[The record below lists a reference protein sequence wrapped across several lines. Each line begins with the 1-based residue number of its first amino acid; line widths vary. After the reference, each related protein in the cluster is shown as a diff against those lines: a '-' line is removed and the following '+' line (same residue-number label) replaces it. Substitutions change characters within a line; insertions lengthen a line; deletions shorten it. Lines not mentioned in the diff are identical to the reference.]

1 MKNIVTATFQPG
13 YTTAKVLGLWQYDY
27 GQILRIQGLELPD
40 TIEIHF
46 SLQEKGGESE
56 RQVGVTRDGVTEV
69 SIPNSYLENAGT
81 SRDYSIYAFLYISDG
96 KSGNTEYKITMHVQS
111 RPKPKDP
118 ETPEDPKKDPFGETV
133 EVVNKAMESA
143 RASAEAAAESE
154 KSASESAARAEK
166 SAVKSQKSAEAAAA
180 SEQAAA
186 TSATAAAQ
194 SASQSR
200 ESATAAQTAADQAGK
215 SATSAAES
223 ANTATQQAEN
233 AAQSATN
240 AARSAES
247 AVQSAEAAKTAADT
261 AEKSASAAQQAARS
275 AAESASTATAAAQTA
290 TTAAGKAAES
300 ATLAG
305 QSAGMAS
312 QKATAAETS
321 AGNAA
326 ESATEAGKSA
336 TAAGDS
342 ASAAKTSE
350 TAAEEAAQ
358 TAQEQA
364 EKIKASAEQI
374 EKNKTDVASLK
385 EEKADKTTL
394 AVTERKLDALWKLNQ
409 GISYKF
415 EEDSE
420 AAYQKEVPSGAKLAS
435 VKRIGGKTIV
445 WNQLIKNGEGET
457 EITCTN
463 VDDYVSYRADFD
475 IPVVSHK
482 YLVSFECC
490 IERTD
495 VSFLLGLGNYFT
507 GGKLNNISSAWT
519 KISRIVTVT
528 SIEIQHEFFYIYFNA
543 VPRTMEVGDS
553 VKVRNVEVFDLTKMF
568 GTGGEPST
576 VEEFETM
583 FPDGYYE
590 YNPGELLSAEASE
603 VVEHGTNHIDLSQFA
618 VGHKYYAK
626 FSDETLIVNQTVP
639 DWFNTGIEGYAKSG
653 DVIEYEI
660 KTGSAKNVRLM
671 GETSDGKVADLSD
684 GSTSSEWTKEIVTL
698 KNDICRLHLNWTVGG
713 TFSIR
718 NLRVNGK
725 LYRSNSIYPIPET
738 ILQIPGYGWGVGDIY
753 NDVDLENKKYI
764 QRIGHYEFSENTAV
778 RLMKNNSTDLY
789 CAFFASAENVK
800 FNIAVN
806 GILSKNFASKYIGG
820 GTEAE
825 GVCCETPNFLEYKI
839 LFKNLGCTKEDDD
852 DTIIAAIKK
861 YMTEIAEEA
870 KYPLV
875 EPIITDVSDLIGN
888 AFQEPFEVESGG
900 TLTFRNSNGNG
911 FKIPVPNTEEYIVS
925 LTEIGGATE

>member
-1 MKNIVTATFQPG
+1 MKNIVAATFQPG

-495 VSFLLGLGNYFT
+495 ISFLLGLGNYFT
-507 GGKLNNISSAWT
+507 GGKLNSISNAWT

-528 SIEIQHEFFYIYFNA
+528 GIEIQHEFFYIYFNA
-543 VPRTMEVGDS
+543 TPRTMEVGDS
-553 VKVRNVEVFDLTKMF
+553 VKVRNIEVFDLTKIF
-568 GTGGEPST
+568 GVSNEPGT
-576 VEEFETM
+576 VEEFKAM
-583 FPDGYYE
+583 FPDDYYS
-590 YNPGELLSAEASE
+590 YNPGELLSACVSE
-603 VVEHGTNHIDLSQFA
+603 VVEQGKNLFDQHIYA
-618 VGHKYYAK
+618 V
-626 FSDETLIVNQTVP
+626 
-639 DWFNTGIEGYAKSG
+639 
-653 DVIEYEI
+653 
-660 KTGSAKNVRLM
+660 
-671 GETSDGKVADLSD
+671 
-684 GSTSSEWTKEIVTL
+684 SEA
-698 KNDICRLHLNWTVGG
+698 
-713 TFSIR
+713 IR
-718 NLRVNGK
+718 NL
-725 LYRSNSIYPIPET
+725 
-738 ILQIPGYGWGVGDIY
+738 PGYGWSAGNVR
-753 NDVDLENKKYI
+753 NEVDWENKKYI
-764 QRIGHYEFSENTAV
+764 QRVDKVDLGALNWAKSGDTQRDGYSTYKSDSLNTV
-778 RLMKNNSTDLY
+778 IRRYNTYSGNSI
-789 CAFFASAENVK
+789 CEK
-800 FNIAVN
+800 FNIVKTKDINRNEYEYSISNSGTSYPIQFTVKSTFCTDKNDFKNKVN
-806 GILSKNFASKYIGG
+806 GIMLYYELA
-820 GTEAE
+820 
-825 GVCCETPNFLEYKI
+825 
-839 LFKNLGCTKEDDD
+839 
-852 DTIIAAIKK
+852 
-861 YMTEIAEEA
+861 
-870 KYPLV
+870 
-875 EPIITDVSDLIGN
+875 EPIVTDISNLIGDT
-888 AFQEPFEVESGG
+888 FQEPLEVEAGG
-900 TLTFRNSNGNG
+900 TLTFKNSNGDG